1 MKIPYT
7 QGLIKAQV
15 DNSTLKNPIFLSKT
29 GNYINLN
36 VTTTPFMG
44 VIAHKNKGY
53 LIVEQMPIN
62 RAWGPIPAELTW
74 LYIDI
79 NMTTGAITRGFT
91 NQNIAFGTSLPTVS
105 VSGSHFYK
113 TDSQQ
118 MFVYKTDK
126 WIECLRLF
134 VGQVNQLGKITP
146 LPFSSQVGLSS
157 LNSDFN
163 AGYIVY
169 DSYTGKAI
177 ISSDGTFLTSDNNV
191 VIKSTQTSFLSLNLE
206 KNPVTVIAGESIPA
220 CTPVYVNNNIAYST
234 KTSEGIVY
242 GVTDKDAATGEIVS
256 IISNGLLTHSKLNE
270 LNLNGL
276 VFVDI
281 NVGLTN
287 IRPNLQSTLVGYMLD
302 ENTLCVAPRFDI
314 GYVGP
319 IGETGPIGPTGPSGG
334 PAGPTGPAGIGVTGP
349 TGNNG
354 PTGPQGNDGLTGPTG
369 PIGLSVT
376 GPRGIQGVTGPTGP
390 IGLSVTGP
398 TGPQGN
404 DGLSIVGPT
413 GPRGIGLKGPTGP
426 IGEIG
431 PTGPEGLS
439 LIGPTGPKGFIGPTG
454 PTGPTGE
461 IGNDGA
467 TGPTGP
473 QGKQGLIG
481 LTGPTG
487 PAGIGIQGEVG
498 PTGPKGFIGP
508 TGPYGPT
515 GPAGSN
521 AKLGGMVDRYTV
533 DSEYVDVTI
542 FDTTKA
548 VLLTMTRNSI
558 LNLTADE
565 NLDEYTSFKF
575 AVLQD
580 NVGNF
585 ILQWD
590 NNIIHDTSIP
600 PSTGICGPRCI
611 DVYQMTTFD
620 KGVTWL
626 CKAEMRDVRYNGI

>member
-1 MKIPYT
+1 VKL
-7 QGLIKAQV
+7 LI
-15 DNSTLKNPIFLSKT
+15 
-29 GNYINLN
+29 
-36 VTTTPFMG
+36 
-44 VIAHKNKGY
+44 
-53 LIVEQMPIN
+53 
-62 RAWGPIPAELTW
+62 
-74 LYIDI
+74 
-79 NMTTGAITRGFT
+79 
-91 NQNIAFGTSLPTVS
+91 
-105 VSGSHFYK
+105 
-113 TDSQQ
+113 
-118 MFVYKTDK
+118 
-126 WIECLRLF
+126 
-134 VGQVNQLGKITP
+134 
-146 LPFSSQVGLSS
+146 PFSSQVGLSS

-177 ISSDGTFLTSDNNV
+177 ISSDGTFLTSDSSV

-281 NVGLTN
+281 NVGLTS

-302 ENTLCVAPRFDI
+302 QNTLCVAPRFDI

-334 PAGPTGPAGIGVTGP
+334 PTGPAGIGVTGP

-354 PTGPQGNDGLTGPTG
+354 PTGPQGNDGLIGPTG

-413 GPRGIGLKGPTGP
+413 GPIGIGLKGPTGP
-426 IGEIG
+426 IGETG
-431 PTGPEGLS
+431 PTGPQGLS

-481 LTGPTG
+481 LTVLPTM
-487 PAGIGIQGEVG
+487 PLSAQH
-498 PTGPKGFIGP
+498 F
-508 TGPYGPT
+508 
-515 GPAGSN
+515 
-521 AKLGGMVDRYTV
+521 
-533 DSEYVDVTI
+533 
-542 FDTTKA
+542 
-548 VLLTMTRNSI
+548 
-558 LNLTADE
+558 
-565 NLDEYTSFKF
+565 
-575 AVLQD
+575 
-580 NVGNF
+580 
-585 ILQWD
+585 
-590 NNIIHDTSIP
+590 H
-600 PSTGICGPRCI
+600 
-611 DVYQMTTFD
+611 
-620 KGVTWL
+620 
-626 CKAEMRDVRYNGI
+626 

>member
-15 DNSTLKNPIFLSKT
+15 DNSTLKTPIFLSKT

-79 NMTTGAITRGFT
+79 NIVTGAITRGFT
-91 NQNIAFGTSLPTVS
+91 NQNFAFGTSLPTIG
-105 VSGSHFYK
+105 VSGSHYYK

-118 MFVYKTDK
+118 MFVYQTNK

-134 VGQVNQLGKITP
+134 VGQVNQLGEITP
-146 LPFSSQVGLSS
+146 LPFASQVGLSS

-191 VIKSTQTSFLSLNLE
+191 IIKSTQTNFLSLNLE
-206 KNPVTVIAGESIPA
+206 KNPVSVIAGESIPA

-242 GVTDKDAATGEIVS
+242 GVTDKDSATGEIVS
-256 IISNGLLTHSKLNE
+256 IISNGLLNHSKLSE

-276 VFVDI
+276 VFVDTNI
-281 NVGLTN
+281 GLTS

-319 IGETGPIGPTGPSGG
+319 QGLIGPTGPVGPSG
-334 PAGPTGPAGIGVTGP
+334 GPTGPAGIGVTGP
-349 TGNNG
+349 TGN
-354 PTGPQGNDGLTGPTG
+354 
-369 PIGLSVT
+369 
-376 GPRGIQGVTGPTGP
+376 
-390 IGLSVTGP
+390 TGP

-404 DGLSIVGPT
+404 DGL
-413 GPRGIGLKGPTGP
+413 
-426 IGEIG
+426 
-431 PTGPEGLS
+431 
-439 LIGPTGPKGFIGPTG
+439 IGPTGPKGFIGATG
-454 PTGPTGE
+454 PTGPTG
-461 IGNDGA
+461 
-467 TGPTGP
+467 
-473 QGKQGLIG
+473 
-481 LTGPTG
+481 
-487 PAGIGIQGEVG
+487 IGIQGDVG
-498 PTGPKGFIGP
+498 PTGPRGFNGP

-533 DSEYVDVTI
+533 DSEYVDVTV

-580 NVGNF
+580 NVGSF

-611 DVYQMTTFD
+611 DVYQMVTFN

-626 CKAEMRDVRYNGI
+626 CRAEMRVVRYNGI